1 MDDLELERTL
11 REALS
16 EAPSPEFVA
25 RVRTT
30 IAEAPRPSIVAGW
43 LKPAAVLAC
52 AALLAIAVAL
62 PLQNAQLK
70 LSPTERALSPTERTL
85 SPTERALSPAERTL
99 SPTAMAANPT
109 ATAPSPT
116 ANAPAPTVVVPTF
129 RSARS
134 GTPPARARIA
144 IPNEPMLPEVIIA
157 ADDVQ
162 ALYQLV
168 TSASERRFLASFDE
182 TPASTPWVISELG
195 VPPIII
201 EPLDTTRVHNN

>member
-1 MDDLELERTL
+1 MDDLELDRTL

-43 LKPAAVLAC
+43 LKPAAAVAC

-62 PLQNAQLK
+62 PRQDAQLK
-70 LSPTERALSPTERTL
+70 LSPTERTL
-85 SPTERALSPAERTL
+85 SPTERALRPADIALR
-99 SPTAMAANPT
+99 P
-109 ATAPSPT
+109 APV
-116 ANAPAPTVVVPTF
+116 APASTVAVPAF
-129 RSARS
+129 KSATS
-134 GTPPARARIA
+134 ATPPAPARIA
-144 IPNEPMLPEVIIA
+144 IPNESPLPEVIIA

-162 ALYQLV
+162 ALHQLV